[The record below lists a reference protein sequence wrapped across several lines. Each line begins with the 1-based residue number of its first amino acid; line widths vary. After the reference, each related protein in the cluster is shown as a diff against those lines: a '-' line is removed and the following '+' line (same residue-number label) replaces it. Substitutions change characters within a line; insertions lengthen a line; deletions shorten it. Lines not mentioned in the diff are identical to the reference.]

1 MSRAGAGARRAGS
14 AGAALVL
21 ALWTPVR
28 AADLA
33 QGPVVPAAA
42 SASPAPATA
51 PATART
57 GPEGPKTLSEAE
69 AAGYAARPADEPAG
83 SLLGGLLS
91 VGPGFF
97 VHGVGHFYVDET
109 ATAWRLLIGELIG
122 VGLVA
127 GGVAMQTVSDDAG
140 ALGALRRLMI
150 HTGVA
155 LFVGTW
161 VTDILGTF
169 KGAESFDP
177 DSSRTQGYQ
186 LALAYRYRADDRD
199 PRHHH
204 LVAGLD
210 LDFGRVYLRPEGV
223 VDGALDERDWRLDT
237 GVRLWRGDNR
247 HNAVALGV
255 RGRRTEYP
263 AEGFAVRSGEVYLH
277 GKLDLGQAIRSMR
290 GFYLTHRV
298 GVGLEQYQFSTQ
310 TGRTPALLD
319 AADFDSPFFSLATG
333 AEVNTGRRTHVGVAF
348 VQDPTADVTAASA
361 DTGVL
366 ALSLGHR
373 YREDLEIQVEMMA
386 GDGWAVWLGLGYG
399 L

>member
-1 MSRAGAGARRAGS
+1 
-14 AGAALVL
+14 
-21 ALWTPVR
+21 
-28 AADLA
+28 
-33 QGPVVPAAA
+33 
-42 SASPAPATA
+42 
-51 PATART
+51 
-57 GPEGPKTLSEAE
+57 
-69 AAGYAARPADEPAG
+69 
-83 SLLGGLLS
+83 
-91 VGPGFF
+91 
-97 VHGVGHFYVDET
+97 
-109 ATAWRLLIGELIG
+109 
-122 VGLVA
+122 
-127 GGVAMQTVSDDAG
+127 
-140 ALGALRRLMI
+140 
-150 HTGVA
+150 
-155 LFVGTW
+155 
-161 VTDILGTF
+161 
-169 KGAESFDP
+169 
-177 DSSRTQGYQ
+177 
-186 LALAYRYRADDRD
+186 
-199 PRHHH
+199 
-204 LVAGLD
+204 
-210 LDFGRVYLRPEGV
+210 V